1 MAKDSLSRK
10 LAVIL
15 HADVVD
21 STTLVQQDEVLAH
34 ERIQDAFRRFSD
46 TIQKYQGRILEL
58 RSDALLAQ
66 FERPSDAVTATFA
79 FQADHSYLIMGLKL
93 HFSLPH
99 LYSRHTYA

>member
-1 MAKDSLSRK
+1 M
-10 LAVIL
+10 VG
-15 HADVVD
+15 

-79 FQADHSYLIMGLKL
+79 FQADHTYLIMGLKL

-99 LYSRHTYA
+99 LYSRDTYT

>member
-10 LAVIL
+10 LAVIH
-15 HADVVD
+15 HADGGD

>member
-58 RSDALLAQ
+58 RCDALLAQ
-66 FERPSDAVTATFA
+66 FERPSDAVTTTLA
-79 FQADHSYLIMGLKL
+79 FQADHTYLIMGLKL

-99 LYSRHTYA
+99 LYSRHT